1 MANNLIAVFAIFG
14 GLLFMMTVLQ
24 MILTNYGKED
34 TKSFYF
40 TFCYNS
46 YYYFYYGN
54 NIYCWIKI
62 KRKDTNDENF

>member
-24 MILTNYGKED
+24 MILTNYCKED

-40 TFCYNS
+40 TFVIILIIIFIMAIAS
-46 YYYFYYGN
+46 IAGL
-54 NIYCWIKI
+54 K
-62 KRKDTNDENF
+62 

>member
-1 MANNLIAVFAIFG
+1 MANNLIAVFAVFAIFG

-40 TFCYNS
+40 TFVIILIIIFIMAIAS
-46 YYYFYYGN
+46 IAGL
-54 NIYCWIKI
+54 K
-62 KRKDTNDENF
+62 

>member
-1 MANNLIAVFAIFG
+1 MANNLIAEFAIFG

-40 TFCYNS
+40 TFVIILIIIFIIAIAS
-46 YYYFYYGN
+46 IAGL
-54 NIYCWIKI
+54 K
-62 KRKDTNDENF
+62 

>member
-40 TFCYNS
+40 TFVIILIIIFIIAAS
-46 YYYFYYGN
+46 IAGL
-54 NIYCWIKI
+54 K
-62 KRKDTNDENF
+62 